1 MDQYENDAGY
11 IYYFNKT
18 TGITQKEDPN
28 LIKIL
33 VEIKLRFQTIKYSL
47 YRSAQK
53 LFALQN
59 ALLSKL
65 YYLLLIHIYVDT
77 YLDIHILKF

>member
-1 MDQYENDAGY
+1 MEQYENDAGY

-18 TGITQKEDPN
+18 TGKTQKEDPN
-28 LIKIL
+28 LVKIQ
-33 VEIKLRFQTIKYSL
+33 VEIKLRFQTTKYSV

-59 ALLSKL
+59 ELLSM
-65 YYLLLIHIYVDT
+65 I
-77 YLDIHILKF
+77 